1 MAQFK
6 LLSLCWTVSLVRVQF
21 LLTLS
26 HVLSLWLLDSAVR
39 ERFPK
44 LLKLVGNPQCS
55 SVGVTLLACEHTI
68 VVTIRS
74 ECVVTFALWLNSIL
88 DVVFIC
94 LLFKQQDGHVLPPPI
109 GFDLEVAP
117 ATLPPSKVWSIFIL
131 SSLRCL
137 YLAFILNLFYF
148 KHRLATSALK
158 KSRTSSFA
166 SCNSTYSLIFIQH
179 TSSKTKTFRS
189 ISSRIC
195 LTVQVLQHI
204 WLRRQTAPARR
215 LPWRGSFLPQ
225 HSLHPAKRFK
235 VQYTFSLFCHLANH
249 YWLVLNG
256 TIWSFFHMVSI
267 HLPSFSI
274 FLSAEVV

>member
-26 HVLSLWLLDSAVR
+26 LLFCLCDCWTVPFGNDPQAAQTGRKSTVFICWCNIISLR
-39 ERFPK
+39 
-44 LLKLVGNPQCS
+44 
-55 SVGVTLLACEHTI
+55 TYI

-235 VQYTFSLFCHLANH
+235 VQYTFSLLSSSQPLLTCTERYNL
-249 YWLVLNG
+249 
-256 TIWSFFHMVSI
+256 
-267 HLPSFSI
+267 I
-274 FLSAEVV
+274 FLPHGQHTFT